1 MPFVRNL
8 IILSLVVV
16 AVIGA
21 LIYFT
26 GYNLVHPLAWYML
39 LFFAGITWATFYF
52 IRKGIGEDA
61 GSFQL
66 YYFGSSVA
74 RVLLSMFVVFFY
86 VYFAT
91 ERELQF
97 AVNFFLI
104 YFIYTG
110 FEIYSILSNLRRI
123 SKKQVSE

>member
-1 MPFVRNL
+1 MSFSRNIL
-8 IILSLVVV
+8 VLSLLLV
-16 AVIGA
+16 AIIGA

-26 GYNLVHPLAWYML
+26 GYNYVHPLTWYIL
-39 LFFAGITWATFYF
+39 LFFASITWATFYF

-74 RVLLSMFVVFFY
+74 RVLLCMVVVFFY

-91 ERELQF
+91 EREFQF
-97 AVNFFLI
+97 AINFFII

-123 SKKQVSE
+123 S

>member
-1 MPFVRNL
+1 MSFLRNL
-8 IILSLVVV
+8 LVLSFLVV

-21 LIYFT
+21 LIYYT
-26 GYNLVHPLAWYML
+26 GYDLVHPYAWYMV
-39 LFFAGITWATFYF
+39 LFFASITGATFYF

-74 RVLLSMFVVFFY
+74 RVLLCMFVVFFY

-97 AVNFFLI
+97 AANFFLI
-104 YFIYTG
+104 YFVYTG